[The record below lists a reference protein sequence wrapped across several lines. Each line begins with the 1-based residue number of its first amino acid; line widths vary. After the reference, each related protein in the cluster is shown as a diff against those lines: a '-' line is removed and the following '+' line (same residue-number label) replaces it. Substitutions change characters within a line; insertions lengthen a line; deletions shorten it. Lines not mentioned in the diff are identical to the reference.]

1 MKTQAETAEVGVLV
15 GRFQTANLHEAHK
28 ELIQR
33 TLKSHPRVI
42 IFLGLSPCRCTYN
55 NPLDFAARKAM
66 IEKDFPDM
74 VEVHYIEDVASD
86 EVWSHN
92 LDKQISR
99 IIGPTQKVILYGSKD
114 SFIPHYS
121 GKYPVVDLVPTTYIS
136 AKELRKSIGIK
147 SKTSQEFRE
156 GVIWC
161 VENQFPSVHP
171 TVDIAIFNETFDEM
185 LLAKKPNETHWRFVG
200 GFADVN
206 SPSYEYDA
214 KREVMEETGI
224 EVSDM
229 VYIGSTLI
237 NDWRYKHERN
247 KIKTL
252 LFATKYIFGAP
263 KAQDDIAELKWFKLV
278 NLDEHDFVQTHV
290 PLYKMLKE
298 KEFRVVS
305 SLRTEINPKE

>member
-15 GRFQTANLHEAHK
+15 GRFQNSYLHEAHK

-33 TLKSHPRVI
+33 TLNSHPRVI

-66 IEKDFPDM
+66 IEKEFPD
-74 VEVHYIEDVASD
+74 VEVHYIEDVSSD
-86 EVWSHN
+86 EVWSNN

-121 GKYPVVDLVPTTYIS
+121 GKYSVVDLVPTTYIS
-136 AKELRKSIGIK
+136 AKELRKSTGIK
-147 SKTSQEFRE
+147 AKTSQEFRE

-161 VENQFPSVHP
+161 VENQYPSVHP
-171 TVDIAIFNETFDEM
+171 TVDIAIFNETLEEL
-185 LLAKKPNETHWRFVG
+185 LLARKPNETNWRFVG

-214 KREVMEETGI
+214 KREVQEETGI
-224 EVSDM
+224 EVGDM
-229 VYIGSTLI
+229 VYVGSTTV
-237 NDWRYKHERN
+237 NDWRYKYERN
-247 KIKTL
+247 KIKTI
-252 LFATKYIFGAP
+252 LFATKYLFGSP
-263 KAQDDIAELKWFKLV
+263 KADDDIAEVRWFKLV
-278 NLDEHDFVQTHV
+278 NLDENDFVQTHV

-298 KEFRVVS
+298 KMSIVASR
-305 SLRTEINPKE
+305 LPTNINPKE